1 MKKRATTDHTCQP
14 KVGVQLPLP
23 LVSLL
28 KTARDGFFDL
38 CVLVGQQAL
47 HALMEQDRTELC
59 GPRWSR
65 DPSRSATRGGST
77 SSEVTLG
84 GRRVKLRRLRA
95 TSSEG
100 KELELPS
107 FAWAADRDP
116 LDEHT
121 WRAITAGVSTRGYTE
136 TLEPLPS
143 DVKQRSTSSSSVSR
157 RFVAMSQRQLSECLS
172 RPLDELDL
180 WVVMVDGIA
189 FRDHTIL
196 VAMGI
201 DSSGKK
207 HVLGLREGTTENAS
221 VAKALLSELVS
232 RGLPADHPLL
242 FVIDGAKALRKAIR
256 NVFGK
261 AGVVHR
267 CQIHKIRNVLEHLPK
282 HLHASVRRAMNDAYK
297 SSNPKSAL
305 RQLERLADSLESD
318 HPGAAGSLRE
328 GLEETLTLQS
338 LGIKVGGTLW
348 KTLRSTNPIENLN
361 GGVAQFTRN
370 VRRWRGGSM
379 ILRWVGSAILEAE
392 KKFRRVRGHREM
404 PVLIQALLARVS
416 DVEVKRASQAA

>member
-1 MKKRATTDHTCQP
+1 MKKPATTDRPRQP
-14 KVGVQLPLP
+14 QVGVQLPLP
-23 LVSLL
+23 LLSLL
-28 KTARDGFFDL
+28 KTAREGFFEL

-65 DPSRSATRGGST
+65 DPSRSAVRGGST

-84 GRRVKLRRLRA
+84 GRRVTVRRLRA
-95 TSSEG
+95 SSVDG
-100 KELELPS
+100 QELQLPS

-121 WRAITAGVSTRGYTE
+121 WRAIAAGVSTRGYTG
-136 TLEPLPS
+136 TLEPLPEELE
-143 DVKQRSTSSSSVSR
+143 QRSTSSSSVSR
-157 RFVAMSQRQLSECLS
+157 RFVAMSQRQLSACLS
-172 RPLDELDL
+172 RPLGELDL
-180 WVVMVDGIA
+180 WVVMIDGIA

-201 DSSGKK
+201 DSTGKK

-221 VAKALLSELVS
+221 VAGALLSDLVN
-232 RGLPADHPLL
+232 RGLPADRPLL

-256 NVFGK
+256 EVFGE

-267 CQIHKIRNVLEHLPK
+267 CQIHKIRNVLEHLPQ
-282 HLHASVRRAMNDAYK
+282 HMHATVRRAMNDAYK
-297 SSNPKSAL
+297 SSKPKSAL
-305 RQLERLADSLESD
+305 RQLERLAASLESD

-338 LGIKVGGTLW
+338 LGINVGGTLW

-370 VRRWRGGSM
+370 VRRWRNGSM

-404 PVLIQALLARVS
+404 PVLVQALLARTKNK
-416 DVEVKRASQAA
+416 EVRRASQAA

>member
-1 MKKRATTDHTCQP
+1 MKKPATTDRPCQP
-14 KVGVQLPLP
+14 QVGVQLSLP
-23 LVSLL
+23 LFSLL
-28 KTARDGFFDL
+28 KTAREGFFDL

-47 HALMEQDRTELC
+47 HVLMEQDRTELC

-65 DPSRSATRGGST
+65 DPSRSAVRGGST
-77 SSEVTLG
+77 ASEVTLG
-84 GRRVKLRRLRA
+84 GRRVKMRRLRA
-95 TSSEG
+95 TSLDG

-107 FAWAADRDP
+107 FTWAADRDP
-116 LDEHT
+116 MDEHT
-121 WRAITAGVSTRGYTE
+121 WRAIGAGVSTRGYPE
-136 TLEPLPS
+136 TLEPLPEELG
-143 DVKQRSTSSSSVSR
+143 QRSTSSSSVSR
-157 RFVAMSQRQLSECLS
+157 RFVALSQRQLSACLS
-172 RPLDELDL
+172 RPLGELDL
-180 WVVMVDGIA
+180 WVVMIDGIA

-201 DSSGKK
+201 DSTGKK

-221 VAKALLSELVS
+221 VAKALLGDLVN
-232 RGLPADHPLL
+232 RGLPADRPLL

-256 NVFGK
+256 DVFGE

-267 CQIHKIRNVLEHLPK
+267 CQIHKIRNVLEHLPQ
-282 HLHASVRRAMNDAYK
+282 HTHATVRRAMNDAYK
-297 SSNPKSAL
+297 SSKPKSAL
-305 RQLERLADSLESD
+305 RQLERLADSLDSD
-318 HPGAAGSLRE
+318 HPGAAASLRE

-370 VRRWRGGSM
+370 VRRWRNGSM
-379 ILRWVGSAILEAE
+379 ILRWVGSAIVEAE

-404 PVLIQALLARVS
+404 PVLVQALLARVNNK
-416 DVEVKRASQAA
+416 EVRRASQAA

>member
-1 MKKRATTDHTCQP
+1 MKKLATTDRPRQP
-14 KVGVQLPLP
+14 EVGVQLPLP
-23 LVSLL
+23 LLSLL
-28 KTARDGFFDL
+28 KTAREGFFDL

-65 DPSRSATRGGST
+65 DPSRSAVRGGST

-84 GRRVKLRRLRA
+84 GRRVKIRRLRA
-95 TSSEG
+95 SSVDGQEI
-100 KELELPS
+100 ELPS
-107 FAWAADRDP
+107 FAWATGRDP

-121 WRAITAGVSTRGYTE
+121 WRAIAAGVSTRGYTE
-136 TLEPLPS
+136 TLEPLPEELE
-143 DVKQRSTSSSSVSR
+143 QRSTSSSSVSR
-157 RFVAMSQRQLSECLS
+157 RFVAMSQRQLSACLS
-172 RPLDELDL
+172 RPLGELDL
-180 WVVMVDGIA
+180 WVVMIDGIA

-196 VAMGI
+196 VATGI
-201 DSSGKK
+201 DSTGEK

-221 VAKALLSELVS
+221 VARALLSDLVN
-232 RGLPADHPLL
+232 RGLPADRTLL

-256 NVFGK
+256 DVFGE

-267 CQIHKIRNVLEHLPK
+267 CQIHKIRNVLDHLPQ
-282 HLHASVRRAMNDAYK
+282 HMHATVRRAMNDAYK
-297 SSNPKSAL
+297 SSKPKSAL
-305 RQLERLADSLESD
+305 RQLKRLADSLESD

-328 GLEETLTLQS
+328 GLEETVTLQT
-338 LGIKVGGTLW
+338 LGIKVGGALW

-370 VRRWRGGSM
+370 VRRWRNGSM

-392 KKFRRVRGHREM
+392 KKFRRVRGYREM
-404 PVLIQALLARVS
+404 PVLINALRDRVKS
-416 DVEVKRASQAA
+416 KEVNKEQMIA